1 MAMRDPGSFRDPSG
15 YVFTSGDR
23 IFRAINDQAYE
34 NFLLLR
40 SSGAYADL
48 RSKEWIIAAEEAGE
62 DHAIHDGRRVLKHP
76 RLPFISYPYE
86 WPFSLL
92 KRAALLHLDVH
103 LRALDFDFT
112 LSDASAYNVQFCGV
126 KPVFIDT
133 PSFVPYREGDYW
145 TGQRQFVEQ
154 FVNPLLLRSQF
165 GISPNAWYRG
175 SIDGLPTSDI
185 ARLLG
190 RFKRWFA
197 PTLLTNITLP
207 DLLQRRARRDIDGRP
222 AKPQPLPKTAL
233 RFLLQ
238 RLHGWIS
245 RQQPRPVRPSD
256 WRRYGTHNDSYAEEE
271 EERKRDFIAQFS
283 QSLAPAC
290 AWDMG
295 CNTGKYSEVLLQNK
309 TRSIVGF
316 DFDFDALEAAVSR
329 AAIKHLH
336 FLPLFSDAANPSPQQ
351 GWAETERLGLRSRS
365 GADAVIALA
374 IVHHLAISRN
384 IPLPAVIEWL
394 VGLAPHGVIEFV
406 PKSDPMIQRML
417 QWRRDIFTDYGK
429 AQFEHAL
436 SGRARIVRT
445 LELSPGG
452 RTLYQ
457 FVRTSS

>member
-1 MAMRDPGSFRDPSG
+1 
-15 YVFTSGDR
+15 
-23 IFRAINDQAYE
+23 
-34 NFLLLR
+34 
-40 SSGAYADL
+40 
-48 RSKEWIIAAEEAGE
+48 
-62 DHAIHDGRRVLKHP
+62 
-76 RLPFISYPYE
+76 
-86 WPFSLL
+86 
-92 KRAALLHLDVH
+92 
-103 LRALDFDFT
+103 
-112 LSDASAYNVQFCGV
+112 
-126 KPVFIDT
+126 VFIDT

-154 FVNPLLLRSQF
+154 FVNPLLLRSEF

-175 SIDGLPTSDI
+175 SLDGLSTGDM

-190 RFKRWFA
+190 RFKRWLV

-207 DLLQRRARRDIDGRP
+207 DLLQRRTRRAADGRP

-245 RQQPRPVRPSD
+245 RQQPKHIGAGD
-256 WRRYGTHNDSYAEEE
+256 WHRYDTRNDSYGEVEEE
-271 EERKRDFIAQFS
+271 KKRDFIAQFS

-290 AWDMG
+290 AWDVG
-295 CNTGKYSEVLLQNK
+295 CNSGKYSEVLLQNGTK
-309 TRSIVGF
+309 SIVGF

-365 GADAVIALA
+365 GADAIIALA
-374 IVHHLAISRN
+374 IVHHLAIGRN

-394 VGLAPHGVIEFV
+394 VGLAPSGVIEFV
-406 PKSDPMIQRML
+406 PKSDPMIRRML
-417 QWRRDIFTDYGK
+417 QLRRDIFTDYGK
-429 AQFEHAL
+429 EQFERAL
-436 SGRARIVRT
+436 SGRGRIVRT

-457 FVRTSS
+457 FERA

>member
-15 YVFTSGDR
+15 NVFTSGDR

-34 NFLLLR
+34 NILLLK

-48 RSKEWIIAAEEAGE
+48 RNKDWIIAAEEADE
-62 DHAIHDGRRVLKHP
+62 DHTVHDGKRVLEHP
-76 RLPFISYPYE
+76 KLPFVSYPYE

-112 LSDASAYNVQFCGV
+112 LSDASAYNVQFRGV

-145 TGQRQFVEQ
+145 AGQRQFVEQ

-165 GISPNAWYRG
+165 SISPNAWYRG

-207 DLLQRRARRDIDGRP
+207 DLLQRRARRDADGRP

-245 RQQPRPVRPSD
+245 RQQP
-256 WRRYGTHNDSYAEEE
+256 
-271 EERKRDFIAQFS
+271 
-283 QSLAPAC
+283 
-290 AWDMG
+290 
-295 CNTGKYSEVLLQNK
+295 
-309 TRSIVGF
+309 
-316 DFDFDALEAAVSR
+316 SR
-329 AAIKHLH
+329 A
-336 FLPLFSDAANPSPQQ
+336 
-351 GWAETERLGLRSRS
+351 
-365 GADAVIALA
+365 
-374 IVHHLAISRN
+374 
-384 IPLPAVIEWL
+384 
-394 VGLAPHGVIEFV
+394 
-406 PKSDPMIQRML
+406 QRMASL
-417 QWRRDIFTDYGK
+417 RDPK
-429 AQFEHAL
+429 
-436 SGRARIVRT
+436 
-445 LELSPGG
+445 
-452 RTLYQ
+452 
-457 FVRTSS
+457 